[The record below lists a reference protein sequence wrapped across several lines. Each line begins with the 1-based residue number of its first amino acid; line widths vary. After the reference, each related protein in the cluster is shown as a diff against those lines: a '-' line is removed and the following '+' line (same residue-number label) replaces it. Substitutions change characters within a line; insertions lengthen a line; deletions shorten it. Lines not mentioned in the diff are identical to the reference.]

1 MTRRRTQSA
10 TQRRDDPEKSP
21 VATGSS
27 AAPSGLLTTE
37 ETGGS
42 TTPPPDPLLKL
53 FQQAEE
59 EALRQRLKAIRR
71 AETME
76 RHQQKKAG
84 HAGELT
90 ATLDVPRRYWP
101 HVHEAAIRQKIP
113 IRTERL
119 PRHATTPV
127 RLLTSESGALRLR
140 LALQQVEVPT

>member
-1 MTRRRTQSA
+1 MTKAPHNPAHLPHTTEKDPGSTGPFEQLTDSHLA
-10 TQRRDDPEKSP
+10 GWTPEK
-21 VATGSS
+21 
-27 AAPSGLLTTE
+27 
-37 ETGGS
+37 
-42 TTPPPDPLLKL
+42 PDPLLEL

-59 EALRQRLKAIRR
+59 EELRQRMKAMRR
-71 AETME
+71 IEAAE

-113 IRTERL
+113 IYTERL
-119 PRHATTPV
+119 SRFETSPV

-140 LALQQVEVPT
+140 LALQEVEVAK